1 MKLRCLLLAIICLF
15 GFMFIAT
22 PMEANAVDT
31 WVDSYTNERTGERTD
46 YYVMTESINWSP
58 DLLGLSLRVKTVIN
72 GRVIAINKWRFFNM
86 GPNHWRYDLGP
97 KDPIMHFVRPNSG
110 ADKILQLA
118 FNYV

>member
-1 MKLRCLLLAIICLF
+1 MKLRRLLLAIICLF

-72 GRVIAINKWRFFNM
+72 GRVIAINKWRFLI
-86 GPNHWRYDLGP
+86 WDLTT
-97 KDPIMHFVRPNSG
+97 G
-110 ADKILQLA
+110 AMI
-118 FNYV
+118 

>member
-1 MKLRCLLLAIICLF
+1 MKLRRMLLAIVCLF

-31 WVDSYTNERTGERTD
+31 WVYSYTDEKTGERTD
-46 YYVMTESINWSP
+46 SYVMTESINWSP
-58 DLLGLSLRVKTVIN
+58 NLLGLRVRVKNVIN
-72 GRVIAINKWRFFNM
+72 GRVISIENWRFLNM
-86 GPNHWRYDLGP
+86 GRNHWRYDLSP
-97 KDPIMHFVRPNSG
+97 NDPVMHLVWPNSD